1 MTAMSSDR
9 IKSPTCRYRRAT
21 VGNLSLFWFRSDAS
35 GFRSVFGYFSV
46 KPWTRCPRNDTES
59 VTTKL
64 AVDLPFRIDN
74 IQNSGT
80 MTNFEEVVQRSRAA
94 FNSGKTRNVN
104 FRRHQLEQL
113 LKLYEEQEP
122 LMMAA
127 LEADLRKHT
136 QESKI
141 LETEFLKNDIRNIL
155 YNLDSWVKPDKP
167 EKTFVNMLDDVL
179 IYKDPYGVAL
189 VLGAWNY
196 PLQLTLLPVA
206 SAIAAGN
213 CVIIKPSEVAPN
225 SAKFIS
231 EFLPKYLDNEC
242 YPVVCGGVAETTEL
256 LKQQFDYIFFTGSTH
271 IGKIIHAAANK
282 HLTPVTLELGGK
294 SPCYIDNTAD
304 IPKTAKRV
312 MWGKLINNGQTCIA
326 PDYILC
332 SKEVQNKFVEEA
344 KKTIAEW
351 YGQNPQESPDLC
363 RIINNNHFQRLVG
376 LLKSGTIATGGRYDA
391 SERYIEPTIL
401 IDVKPDD
408 PVMKE
413 EIFGP
418 ILPIINVES
427 AFDAIK
433 FINAREKPLVLYIC
447 STDQHTQD
455 CFIHGTMSG
464 SVCVNDTIMQYADTR
479 KLLVENT
486 SSGGVCVNE
495 TLFHAGVESLP
506 FGGVGMS
513 GMGSYH
519 GKYGFDTFSHKK
531 SCLAKNF
538 NSLGEF
544 LSSGRYPPYS
554 DRKTSVLACL
564 LKRRRG
570 LPNLYISH
578 VLTFALGVG
587 AAVLAHYYIMK
598 KDAESN

>member
-1 MTAMSSDR
+1 MYICKKALKKEMAKVDDKTE
-9 IKSPTCRYRRAT
+9 TH
-21 VGNLSLFWFRSDAS
+21 LFGQVPEISESNGKMKKAEKQKQNGAAS
-35 GFRSVFGYFSV
+35 NSKGSAGVLKEV
-46 KPWTRCPRNDTES
+46 
-59 VTTKL
+59 
-64 AVDLPFRIDN
+64 AVIEIDN

-464 SVCVNDTIMQYADTR
+464 SVCVNDTIMQYA
-479 KLLVENT
+479 
-486 SSGGVCVNE
+486 
-495 TLFHAGVESLP
+495 VESLP

-598 KDAESN
+598 GHQIRLPFIARK